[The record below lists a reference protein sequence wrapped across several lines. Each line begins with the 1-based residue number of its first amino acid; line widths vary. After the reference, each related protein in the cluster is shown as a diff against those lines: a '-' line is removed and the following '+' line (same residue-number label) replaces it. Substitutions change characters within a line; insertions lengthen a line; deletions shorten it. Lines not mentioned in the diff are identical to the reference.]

1 MYDAGMN
8 EIYSGGSAYI
18 CDGQIVIALAED
30 RVSRK
35 KNDGG
40 FSSSLS
46 YIYQEY
52 GLTQDDIDFFYISF
66 YANPIIPE
74 KEMIELHLKMLNIED
89 HPEKLVVMP
98 SHHLSHAC
106 LAYFLSD
113 FEEAIIMV
121 ADNEGCLLSP
131 KDAKEKGVIF
141 NDCERNSYFWAH
153 ENCITLID
161 RDFQYAGEVGF
172 GKAYNKFNEYVGF
185 GSYLNAG
192 KTMGL
197 SSYGTIPEE
206 WKNLDL
212 WYMDEHGHL
221 HSNIIETHDSYDDI
235 DYFFK
240 RRGLPIHRD
249 LQYDSEEYQNL
260 AHFVQQQLNKWGV
273 EKMRYLTNQYDV
285 KNICVSGGVALN
297 GIMNYCIEQELDT
310 KVFVPPYCSDPGQAL
325 GNAIYGYIQATGKG
339 NNSYIEKVKFNN
351 YIYLGTEYTDE
362 RITKELMDVYADDSR
377 VEVVTPDNIFETAAN
392 LIADGAII
400 GFYQG
405 RSEYGA
411 RALGNRSIL
420 AAPNSTEIRD
430 RMNILKGREL
440 FRPLAPAV
448 LTEHWDE
455 YFEGRRSVLDTMMLR
470 VADVKKERQKE
481 VSGITHVDGS
491 ARVQEVKQEINPVFY
506 NMIQE
511 YYKISGIP
519 MVINTSFNKAGE
531 PIVESPQN
539 AVESFLSMNLDALVC
554 GKHLVKVR
562 K

>member
-1 MYDAGMN
+1 MS
-8 EIYSGGSAYI
+8 I
-18 CDGQIVIALAED
+18 
-30 RVSRK
+30 K
-35 KNDGG
+35 
-40 FSSSLS
+40 
-46 YIYQEY
+46 
-52 GLTQDDIDFFYISF
+52 
-66 YANPIIPE
+66 
-74 KEMIELHLKMLNIED
+74 
-89 HPEKLVVMP
+89 
-98 SHHLSHAC
+98 
-106 LAYFLSD
+106 
-113 FEEAIIMV
+113 
-121 ADNEGCLLSP
+121 
-131 KDAKEKGVIF
+131 
-141 NDCERNSYFWAH
+141 
-153 ENCITLID
+153 
-161 RDFQYAGEVGF
+161 
-172 GKAYNKFNEYVGF
+172 
-185 GSYLNAG
+185 
-192 KTMGL
+192 
-197 SSYGTIPEE
+197 
-206 WKNLDL
+206 
-212 WYMDEHGHL
+212 
-221 HSNIIETHDSYDDI
+221 
-235 DYFFK
+235 
-240 RRGLPIHRD
+240 
-249 LQYDSEEYQNL
+249 
-260 AHFVQQQLNKWGV
+260 V
-273 EKMRYLTNQYDV
+273 EKTDKTN
-285 KNICVSGGVALN
+285 
-297 GIMNYCIEQELDT
+297 E
-310 KVFVPPYCSDPGQAL
+310 
-325 GNAIYGYIQATGKG
+325 
-339 NNSYIEKVKFNN
+339 VKFNN